1 MIIHMGDCEAPT
13 VFHYLVPIV
22 PWRVGDYMSAVI
34 FYTSLFA
41 LTMFFF
47 TVCRGIYCGRD
58 PTTNPFAELSLIT
71 CGLFLRASRKTGL
84 TRQVE
89 RASSY
94 AKKTASDSAD
104 VSYRVGG
111 ESLRYAAK
119 GVTTAASKAKEA
131 VEVAAAKAKDS
142 LETVAASPT

>member
-1 MIIHMGDCEAPT
+1 
-13 VFHYLVPIV
+13 
-22 PWRVGDYMSAVI
+22 MSAVI
-34 FYTSLFA
+34 FYTFLFA

-89 RASSY
+89 RAST
-94 AKKTASDSAD
+94 KKTASDSAD

-119 GVTTAASKAKEA
+119 GTTAARG
-131 VEVAAAKAKDS
+131 
-142 LETVAASPT
+142 